1 MASFAQLKADVMTLT
16 NRPDLSAET
25 ELAIRQATLKAHHS
39 DYYPKDLYET
49 GIRFSEPALLQDL
62 EYKQLIPRFRALR
75 YIRKTDVSNAD
86 LEFIEILDA
95 GTLLDSY
102 KRDKDNVCYLAGE
115 VLHIRSSTPL
125 EYVFFGCYIHPLT
138 SPDSYKSW
146 IADEFPFA
154 IVYEAAATVFKT
166 IGFDEQAA
174 AFKQLSSEHLME
186 MRNSSILAQGY

>member
-1 MASFAQLKADVMTLT
+1 MADVMTLT

-25 ELAIRQATLKAHHS
+25 TLAIRQATLKAHHS

-49 GIRFSEPALLQDL
+49 GIRFSAPALLQDL

-75 YIRKTDVSNAD
+75 YIRKTDVTNAD

-115 VLHIRSSTPL
+115 LIHIRSSTPL
-125 EYVFFGCYIHPLT
+125 EYVFFGCYLHPKT
-138 SPDSYKSW
+138 DPSDFKSW

-154 IVYEAAATVFKT
+154 IVYEAAATVFKA

-174 AFKQLSSEHLME
+174 AFKQLSAEHLME

>member
-1 MASFAQLKADVMTLT
+1 MASFAQLMADVMTLT

-86 LEFIEILDA
+86 LEFIEILM
-95 GTLLDSY
+95 
-102 KRDKDNVCYLAGE
+102 
-115 VLHIRSSTPL
+115 L
-125 EYVFFGCYIHPLT
+125 ELC
-138 SPDSYKSW
+138 
-146 IADEFPFA
+146 
-154 IVYEAAATVFKT
+154 
-166 IGFDEQAA
+166 
-174 AFKQLSSEHLME
+174 
-186 MRNSSILAQGY
+186 